1 MIFTHGFVLANVVLE
16 DAFSLFLALSDREF
30 LTEKSFL
37 DHLLNRFR
45 EMDVDDTGGKWHFSS
60 LAKDICNVAQ
70 NRALS
75 DTTLVHLIINRMI
88 CPEYT

>member
-45 EMDVDDTGGKWHFSS
+45 EMDVDDTGGKWHVSS
-60 LAKDICNVAQ
+60 LAEDISCKVAQ

-75 DTTLVHLIINRMI
+75 DTNP
-88 CPEYT
+88 CPSEHSPRDMS